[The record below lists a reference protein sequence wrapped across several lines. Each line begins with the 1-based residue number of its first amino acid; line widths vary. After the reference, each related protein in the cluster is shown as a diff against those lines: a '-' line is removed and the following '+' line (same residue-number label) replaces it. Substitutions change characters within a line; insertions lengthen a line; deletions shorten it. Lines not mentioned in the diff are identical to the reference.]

1 MKLGPVTRPDKR
13 NTATLKQI
21 KDDIMSAN
29 FNVNVFPQFLANWQP
44 SGSRTPDILSIKLA
58 FLITITF
65 YLTKPE
71 HKTEKSLTQH
81 SYYCFE

>member
-29 FNVNVFPQFLANWQP
+29 CNVNVFPQFLANLQP

-58 FLITITF
+58 FLKTITF

-71 HKTEKSLTQH
+71 HKTKKSLTQH